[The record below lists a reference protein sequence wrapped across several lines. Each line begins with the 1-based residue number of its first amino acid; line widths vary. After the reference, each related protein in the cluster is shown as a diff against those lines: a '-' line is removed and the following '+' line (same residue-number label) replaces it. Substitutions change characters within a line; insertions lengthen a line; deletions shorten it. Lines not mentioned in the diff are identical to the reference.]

1 MNRQTKRAMRL
12 TAHGASALVIA
23 SAIGVVQAAGCLQ
36 PDCDE
41 QHRCGSLGT
50 DGVDPPDA
58 GPPDADPPDAG
69 PPDADPPDADSPDA
83 DPPDADPPDA
93 GPPDETCVPREST
106 GAVDDTCGVF
116 VSASRA
122 GSGGTGTKT
131 EPFGSLQEAI
141 LQAQQNKT
149 GRVYACAGAGE
160 EFSEVVAV
168 PGGVTLYG
176 GLDCNN
182 GWIWAGEATKTVLTA
197 DEGMIPLTMG
207 GPSGTVRIEDLHVA
221 ARPTAQ
227 QHNGAG
233 VSSIAAIAHGTAVE
247 LVRCELEAGD
257 AAPGADGASFTEPPI
272 PGLPGLTGSP
282 ACSRTD
288 SERAP
293 GGAGLVNQC
302 GTPDD
307 LTDDSTG
314 GFGGWSWP
322 AMGGPGG
329 DGLPLLAASGDEP
342 NHGTGG
348 GPSGRC
354 TNGNPGNIRPRG
366 TPGTGAEG
374 PGSISMTGYAG
385 VPGASGRRGAPGQGG
400 GGGGGNR
407 GESSLSRD
415 YRCRDDLIADRA
427 GAAGGSGGTGGCGG
441 LGGRGGLPGGA
452 SIALISVGA
461 TLSFEAVVLKA
472 GDGGRGGN
480 GGDGQPGGEGGAA
493 GLGGT
498 VDPNESLGLYGA
510 CDGGRGGR
518 GGDGGKG
525 GGGQGGHSLGIAFNG
540 TPPPLSGVAIQ
551 LGVAGLGGGGDDDT
565 GLRADTGIAADT
577 LAFN

>member
-12 TAHGASALVIA
+12 AAHGASALIMA
-23 SAIGVVQAAGCLQ
+23 SVVGVMQTASCVYDTPLGNCENRHQGCPDGAAGGPAVEM
-36 PDCDE
+36 PDAD
-41 QHRCGSLGT
+41 SP
-50 DGVDPPDA
+50 DADSPDA
-58 GPPDADPPDAG
+58 GPPDADPPG
-69 PPDADPPDADSPDA
+69 
-83 DPPDADPPDA
+83 
-93 GPPDETCVPREST
+93 ETCVPREST

-122 GSGGTGTKT
+122 GSVGTGTKT

-141 LQAQQNKT
+141 HQAQQNST

-160 EFSEVVAV
+160 EFSEVVEV

-197 DEGMIPLTMG
+197 GEGMIPLTMG
-207 GPSGTVRIEDLHVA
+207 GPSGTVRIENLHVV
-221 ARPTAQ
+221 ARSTAQ

-247 LVRCELEAGD
+247 LVRCELEARD
-257 AAPGADGASFTEPPI
+257 AAPGAAGASFTEPAI
-272 PGLPGLTGSP
+272 PGVPGYTGSP
-282 ACSRTD
+282 GCTRTD
-288 SERAP
+288 GERVP
-293 GGAGLVNQC
+293 GGASVVNQC

-307 LTDDSTG
+307 LTDDSAG
-314 GFGGWSWP
+314 GYGGWSWP
-322 AMGGPGG
+322 AMGGPGA
-329 DGLPLLAASGDEP
+329 DGTPLLAASGDVE
-342 NHGTGG
+342 NHGTGWSS
-348 GPSGRC
+348 SGRC
-354 TNGNPGNIRPRG
+354 ANGISGNSRPRG
-366 TPGTGAEG
+366 TPGAGAEG

-385 VPGASGRRGAPGQGG
+385 VPGAPGRRGAPGQGG
-400 GGGGGNR
+400 GGGGGDR
-407 GESSLSRD
+407 GESSVSRD
-415 YRCRDDLIADRA
+415 YRCDDGLIADRA
-427 GAAGGSGGTGGCGG
+427 GAAGGSGGAGGCGG
-441 LGGRGGLPGGA
+441 LGGRGGFPGGA

-480 GGDGQPGGEGGAA
+480 GGDGQPGGEGGA
-493 GLGGT
+493 GGRGGT
-498 VDPNESLGLYGA
+498 VDPNEALGLHGG

-551 LGVAGLGGGGDDDT
+551 LGAAGLGGGDDGDT
-565 GLRADTGIAADT
+565 GLGADTGIAADT

>member
-12 TAHGASALVIA
+12 AAHGASALIMA
-23 SAIGVVQAAGCLQ
+23 SVVGVMQTASCVYDTPLGNCEDRHQGCLEGAAGG
-36 PDCDE
+36 P
-41 QHRCGSLGT
+41 T
-50 DGVDPPDA
+50 VDPPDA
-58 GPPDADPPDAG
+58 GPPDADPPDADPPDAG
-69 PPDADPPDADSPDA
+69 PPDADAPDVD
-83 DPPDADPPDA
+83 
-93 GPPDETCVPREST
+93 PPDETCVPREST

-122 GSGGTGTKT
+122 GSVGTGTKT
-131 EPFGSLQEAI
+131 EPLGSLQEAI
-141 LQAQQNKT
+141 NRAQQNGT
-149 GRVYACAGAGE
+149 GRVYACAGDGE
-160 EFSEVVAV
+160 EFSEVVEV

-176 GLDCNN
+176 GLDCDN
-182 GWIWAGEATKTVLTA
+182 GWLWAGEAAKTVLTA

-207 GPSGTVRIEDLHVA
+207 GPSGTVRIEDLHVV
-221 ARPTAQ
+221 ARPTQQ

-257 AAPGADGASFTEPPI
+257 AAPGAVGVPFAEPAD
-272 PGLPGLTGSP
+272 PGVPGLTGSP
-282 ACSRTD
+282 GCTRTD
-288 SERAP
+288 SDRAP
-293 GGAGLVNQC
+293 GGGIVVNQC
-302 GTPDD
+302 GTSDD
-307 LTDDSTG
+307 PTDDSSG

-329 DGLPLLAASGDEP
+329 DGLPLLDASGDEE
-342 NHGTGG
+342 NGG
-348 GPSGRC
+348 RGWGSSGRC
-354 TNGNPGNIRPRG
+354 ANGSSGNSRPAG
-366 TPGTGAEG
+366 TPGAGAEG

-385 VPGASGRRGAPGQGG
+385 VSGAPGRRGAPGQGG
-400 GGGGGNR
+400 GGGGGDR
-407 GESSLSRD
+407 GEASDSTNYLCYD
-415 YRCRDDLIADRA
+415 GLTVDRA
-427 GAAGGSGGTGGCGG
+427 GAGGGSGGTGGCGG

-452 SIALISVGA
+452 SIALISIDA

-480 GGDGQPGGEGGAA
+480 GGDGQLGGEGG
-493 GLGGT
+493 LGGQGGS
-498 VDPNESLGLYGA
+498 VDPNRSDNLYGG

-551 LGVAGLGGGGDDDT
+551 LGTAGLGGDGDT
-565 GLRADTGIAADT
+565 GHRGDTGIAADT

>member
-1 MNRQTKRAMRL
+1 MRL
-12 TAHGASALVIA
+12 AAHGASALIMA
-23 SAIGVVQAAGCLQ
+23 SMIGVMQTSSCVYDTPLGNCEDRHQGCLDGAAG
-36 PDCDE
+36 
-41 QHRCGSLGT
+41 
-50 DGVDPPDA
+50 
-58 GPPDADPPDAG
+58 GPPVETPDAG
-69 PPDADPPDADSPDA
+69 PPDADPPDADPPDA

-93 GPPDETCVPREST
+93 DPPDADPPDETCVPREST

-122 GSGGTGTKT
+122 GSVGTGTKAA
-131 EPFGSLQEAI
+131 PSGSLQEAI
-141 LQAQQNKT
+141 HQAQQNKT

-182 GWIWAGEATKTVLTA
+182 GWIWAGDATKTVLTA
-197 DEGMIPLTMG
+197 GEGMIPLTMG
-207 GPSGTVRIEDLHVA
+207 GPSGTVRIEDLHVVT
-221 ARPTAQ
+221 RSTAQ

-233 VSSIAAIAHGTAVE
+233 VSSIAAVAHGTAVE

-257 AAPGADGASFTEPPI
+257 AAPGADGATFTEPAI
-272 PGLPGLTGSP
+272 PGVPGYTGSP
-282 ACSRTD
+282 GCTRTD
-288 SERAP
+288 GERVP
-293 GGAGLVNQC
+293 GGATAMNRC

-307 LTDDSTG
+307 PTDDSTG
-314 GFGGWSWP
+314 GYGGWSWP

-329 DGLPLLAASGDEP
+329 NGTPLLPASGDEE
-342 NHGTGG
+342 NGGTGWSS
-348 GPSGRC
+348 SGRC
-354 TNGNPGNIRPRG
+354 ANGASGNSRPRG
-366 TPGTGAEG
+366 TPGAGAEG

-385 VPGASGRRGAPGQGG
+385 VPGAPGSRGAPGQGG
-400 GGGGGNR
+400 GGGGGDR
-407 GESSLSRD
+407 GESSVSRD
-415 YRCRDDLIADRA
+415 YRCFDNLIEDRA
-427 GAAGGSGGTGGCGG
+427 GAAGGSGGAGGCGG

-452 SIALISVGA
+452 SIALLSVDA

-498 VDPNESLGLYGA
+498 VDLNESDGLYGG

-540 TPPPLSGVAIQ
+540 TPPPLSGIAIQ
-551 LGVAGLGGGGDDDT
+551 LGAAGLGGDGDT
-565 GLRADTGIAADT
+565 GHRGATGIAADT
-577 LAFN
+577 LVFN